1 MVGRGL
7 GIRRRLEFGG
17 WLERWKR
24 LFRRRFLGRRGE
36 LWRRGRQR
44 ELVGNMKSKEF
55 INRLEEARIVGAIAE
70 AERKSSGEIRVY
82 VSHRKRTDPLAFA
95 QKRFLEL
102 GMTNTRHRNA
112 VLIYLVPRTR
122 QFAIVGDRGVHEK
135 CGDAFWRDVT
145 ARMTDLL
152 KQGRFTDAI
161 LNAIQKVGDVL
172 ARNFPRDSE
181 DQNELPDQIVR
192 D

>member
-1 MVGRGL
+1 
-7 GIRRRLEFGG
+7 
-17 WLERWKR
+17 
-24 LFRRRFLGRRGE
+24 
-36 LWRRGRQR
+36 
-44 ELVGNMKSKEF
+44 MKPREF
-55 INRLEEARIVGAIAE
+55 ISRLDEARIIDAIAE
-70 AERKSSGEIRVY
+70 AERKCSGELRVY

-112 VLIYLVPRTR
+112 VLIYLVPHTR
-122 QFAIVGDRGVHEK
+122 QFAIVGDRGIHEK
-135 CGDAFWRDVT
+135 CGDAFWQEVT
-145 ARMTDLL
+145 ARMSDLL

-161 LNAIQKVGDVL
+161 LDAIQKVGEVL
-172 ARNFPRDSE
+172 ARNFPRDSD

>member
-1 MVGRGL
+1 
-7 GIRRRLEFGG
+7 
-17 WLERWKR
+17 
-24 LFRRRFLGRRGE
+24 
-36 LWRRGRQR
+36 
-44 ELVGNMKSKEF
+44 MKPKEF
-55 INRLEEARIVGAIAE
+55 INRLDEARIVGAIAE

-122 QFAIVGDRGVHEK
+122 QFGIVGDQGVHEK
-135 CGDAFWRDVT
+135 CGDAFWQEVT

>member
-1 MVGRGL
+1 MHH
-7 GIRRRLEFGG
+7 
-17 WLERWKR
+17 
-24 LFRRRFLGRRGE
+24 
-36 LWRRGRQR
+36 
-44 ELVGNMKSKEF
+44 KEF
-55 INRLEEARIVGAIAE
+55 VSKLDETRIVKAITG

-145 ARMTDLL
+145 ARM
-152 KQGRFTDAI
+152 
-161 LNAIQKVGDVL
+161 
-172 ARNFPRDSE
+172 
-181 DQNELPDQIVR
+181 
-192 D
+192 

>member
-1 MVGRGL
+1 M
-7 GIRRRLEFGG
+7 
-17 WLERWKR
+17 
-24 LFRRRFLGRRGE
+24 
-36 LWRRGRQR
+36 
-44 ELVGNMKSKEF
+44 
-55 INRLEEARIVGAIAE
+55 EEARIVGAIAE

-161 LNAIQKVGDVL
+161 LNAILKVGDVL